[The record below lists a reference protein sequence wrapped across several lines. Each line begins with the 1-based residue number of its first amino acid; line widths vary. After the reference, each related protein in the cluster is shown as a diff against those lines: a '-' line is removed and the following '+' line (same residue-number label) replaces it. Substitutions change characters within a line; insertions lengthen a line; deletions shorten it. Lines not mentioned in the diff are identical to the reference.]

1 MAVQDAIQK
10 WFDVGDIVLVPCR
23 VTAIGGTSTQPNV
36 TLSTKYVGWDGNADT
51 VSVDTKQV
59 IKDE

>member
-1 MAVQDAIQK
+1 MPFDSIQK
-10 WFDVGDIVLVPCR
+10 PFAVGDVVNVPCI
-23 VTAIGGTSTQPNV
+23 VTAVGGTASQPNV
-36 TLSTKYVGWDGNADT
+36 TLTTKYVGWDGNADT